1 MNITQ
6 KRLLLFTLL
15 CIPSR
20 VFFLY
25 LAKTLTGTSLV
36 LFAMLAFL
44 ISVGFM
50 YIYVTG
56 SRQVGAET
64 IGQHIWWN
72 SLRPVHS
79 LLYLS
84 FALLALNNSK
94 NAHTPLAIDVV
105 LGFTSFVVNHFVVQ

>member
-6 KRLLLFTLL
+6 NRLLLFTLL

-25 LAKTLTGTSLV
+25 LARTLTGTSLD
-36 LFAMLAFL
+36 LFAMLAIL
-44 ISVGFM
+44 ISFGFM

-56 SRQVGAET
+56 SIQAGAET
-64 IGQHIWWN
+64 TIWWN

-84 FALLALNNSK
+84 FALLSLNKNK
-94 NAHTPLAIDVV
+94 NAHMPLAIDVV
-105 LGFTSFVVNHFVVQ
+105 LGFASFIVNHFVVQ